1 MKKQSP
7 VGLFF
12 GIFLRAV
19 VIIVGIATIAFGIF
33 FLTKVIGDGKEKDGP
48 VTTLPD
54 DVITSVE
61 GHDDLIYNTKED
73 TTEEITTEAPQA
85 SLSYD
90 KNILVLN
97 STNTTGL
104 AGRWCDRLREKGY
117 SNVEAADYSDTQTN
131 TRIVAVEDGVGQ
143 DLIQYFNGATY
154 EVGIVTEG
162 TNADVSG
169 KDIVIII
176 GTSDDDGQ

>member
-54 DVITSVE
+54 DVITGVE
-61 GHDDLIYNTKED
+61 GRDDLIYNTKED
-73 TTEEITTEAPQA
+73 TTEEIATEAPQA

-143 DLIQYFNGATY
+143 DLVQYFNGATY